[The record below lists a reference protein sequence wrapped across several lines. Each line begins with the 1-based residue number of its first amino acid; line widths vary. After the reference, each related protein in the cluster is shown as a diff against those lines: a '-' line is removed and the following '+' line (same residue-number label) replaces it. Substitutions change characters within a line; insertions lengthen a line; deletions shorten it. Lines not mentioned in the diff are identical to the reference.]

1 MSHRRWGGA
10 ETNDSCH
17 AYDRGLTEL
26 AVKGWQIVQGP
37 ALALAQEPGPRVQ
50 CMWPM
55 RWMPPPTTRMAG
67 TAQRIS
73 TGIFLSSNELLP
85 AKNGKKWQTFPR
97 EPERAG

>member
-26 AVKGWQIVQGP
+26 TVKGWQIVQGP
-37 ALALAQEPGPRVQ
+37 ALALALAQ
-50 CMWPM
+50 
-55 RWMPPPTTRMAG
+55 G
-67 TAQRIS
+67 TAQRIN

-85 AKNGKKWQTFPR
+85 AKNGKKWQTVPPR
-97 EPERAG
+97 TGTGRLMASSSQRRILRRGRTR